1 MTSLVRR
8 HLAAG
13 LGGALLAPLA
23 GCERGPIELR
33 VGIAMPLTGPLGA
46 EGRNIVQAARL
57 AADDIAAGPAR
68 TGAAPVRVTVVE
80 ADDQANDA
88 AAAQAAQQLLDQD
101 VGAAVGHL
109 TSGCAIAAAPVY
121 ARRGVPQLSA
131 TTHPR
136 LTQLGHRTAFRL
148 LANDDMQA
156 RALGRHAAQEY
167 AGQRHAVVD
176 DGTVYGK
183 SLAEGVMKELS
194 AAGQAA
200 VLQRRFGPQDEQ
212 FGDLASALLRERIG
226 VLVTTM
232 ELSQVQ
238 VLLRQLLALGLRQLA
253 VLGGDALKTGPV
265 PAEAAELRRFAATTP
280 VTEPGEFGAAGQD
293 FVRRYQARFKAAPA
307 DTAHYVYDAVHLL
320 AQAAV
325 ARRSAAPDVLR
336 EALPRL
342 DPAVPITGYLRFRED
357 GEPRYGAIS
366 LYAATK
372 GRWRL
377 VARSTDW

>member
-8 HLAAG
+8 QLAAG
-13 LGGALLAPLA
+13 LGGALLLPLG

-33 VGIAMPLTGPLGA
+33 VGVAMPLTGPLGA

-57 AADDIAAGPAR
+57 AADDIAAGTAGAR
-68 TGAAPVRVTVVE
+68 TVPVQVTLLE
-80 ADDQANDA
+80 ADDRGEDA
-88 AAAQAAQQLLDQD
+88 SAPAAAQQLLAQK
-101 VGAAVGHL
+101 ASAVIGHL
-109 TSGCAIAAAPVY
+109 TSGCAIAAAPLY
-121 ARRGVPQLSA
+121 ARGGVPLLSA

-136 LTQLGHRTAFRL
+136 LTQLGHRGTFRL

-156 RALGRHAAQEY
+156 RALGRHVAQEF

-194 AAGQAA
+194 DAGQVA

-212 FGDLASALLRERIG
+212 FSDLAGALLRERIG

-232 ELSQVQ
+232 ELSQVN
-238 VLLRQLLALGLRQLA
+238 VLLRQLVAAGLHQLA

-265 PAEAAELRRFAATTP
+265 PPEAAELRRFAATTP
-280 VTEPGEFGAAGQD
+280 VTEPGEFGSAGQD
-293 FVRRYQARFKAAPA
+293 FVRRYQARFKAVPA

-320 AQAAV
+320 AQAAL

-336 EALPRL
+336 EALPKL